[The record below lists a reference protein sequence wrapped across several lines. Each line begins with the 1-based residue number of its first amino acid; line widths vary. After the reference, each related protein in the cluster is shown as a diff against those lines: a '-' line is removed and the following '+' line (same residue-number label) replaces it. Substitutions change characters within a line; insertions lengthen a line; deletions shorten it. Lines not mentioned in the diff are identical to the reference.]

1 MRKKIKKAFIVDN
14 FKDIRS
20 DISEYFIVL
29 NGYDIIKK
37 KNVFFLEDIL
47 SNNQKKYK
55 KIFINKIEKFHFYI
69 NIINKNNIKKEK
81 FDLTNFNSL
90 LHPELLKE
98 NNDQLLLLKNLVLID
113 LIKKYNFK
121 NIHLKTSYENF
132 EIFIKFY
139 SKENELALTLNSK
152 RNLIKNVKKN
162 LLDIYKKN
170 KQIIY
175 FLVKSKFF
183 LKKKDINNKILFFG
197 FLAHFNERYKDRISL
212 DYWNKLDEFIDK
224 KKIDVSWIYF
234 YYPSSFLRSINHA
247 RNYINLINNKLE
259 NTSDHQLID
268 NYYTKLDVI
277 ICLLKFFFSILKNII
292 LKKKIAK
299 LFFNNNFLFLLSTK
313 ETFLKSI
320 FGYSYFENILLKK
333 TFNNFFLTMGT
344 NNKIIYLMENQKWE
358 KILNFYCFN
367 KKVTSYGFPHSG
379 IREMDFRY
387 FLNHNNILM
396 KKYLPSNLIVHS
408 KDSLKWSKDINFNKK
423 RIIKLESL
431 RFLKNK
437 FFNFKYKNKNNLYS
451 RSKSCMI
458 FLDIYDKNKSPILN
472 VVKKLYDEKIIK
484 NIYLKIH
491 PTIDKKQIKRN
502 YPFVK
507 IVDSLSQAKDIN
519 FLITGSNTTASY
531 SALYN
536 NLPLFVYLRSGYLN
550 MVPEFG
556 KNKAR
561 YFYDYTSLK
570 KELFNKNRSKF
581 FDDKFHFNNDL
592 IPLWKKFIINL
603 KNNKI

>member
-1 MRKKIKKAFIVDN
+1 
-14 FKDIRS
+14 
-20 DISEYFIVL
+20 
-29 NGYDIIKK
+29 
-37 KNVFFLEDIL
+37 
-47 SNNQKKYK
+47 
-55 KIFINKIEKFHFYI
+55 
-69 NIINKNNIKKEK
+69 
-81 FDLTNFNSL
+81 
-90 LHPELLKE
+90 
-98 NNDQLLLLKNLVLID
+98 
-113 LIKKYNFK
+113 
-121 NIHLKTSYENF
+121 
-132 EIFIKFY
+132 
-139 SKENELALTLNSK
+139 
-152 RNLIKNVKKN
+152 
-162 LLDIYKKN
+162 
-170 KQIIY
+170 
-175 FLVKSKFF
+175 
-183 LKKKDINNKILFFG
+183 
-197 FLAHFNERYKDRISL
+197 
-212 DYWNKLDEFIDK
+212 
-224 KKIDVSWIYF
+224 
-234 YYPSSFLRSINHA
+234 
-247 RNYINLINNKLE
+247 
-259 NTSDHQLID
+259 
-268 NYYTKLDVI
+268 
-277 ICLLKFFFSILKNII
+277 
-292 LKKKIAK
+292 
-299 LFFNNNFLFLLSTK
+299 
-313 ETFLKSI
+313 
-320 FGYSYFENILLKK
+320 
-333 TFNNFFLTMGT
+333 MGT

-451 RSKSCMI
+451 RSKNCMI